1 MRDSIVKVRMT
12 EQEKADLFEYSE
24 RNCATVSDLIRRA
37 SRDIC
42 AQQTIGPDNR
52 KSLVALRRTLNAVLD
67 TPTEGSIASAKRA
80 ISQVLGRLQ

>member
-12 EQEKADLFEYSE
+12 AQEKANLFDYSE
-24 RNCATVSDLIRRA
+24 RNCATVSDLLRGA

-42 AQQTIGPDNR
+42 AQQSISRDTR
-52 KSLVALRRTLNAVLD
+52 KSLVALRRQLNAVLD
-67 TPTEGSIASAKRA
+67 APTEGSIAAAKRA